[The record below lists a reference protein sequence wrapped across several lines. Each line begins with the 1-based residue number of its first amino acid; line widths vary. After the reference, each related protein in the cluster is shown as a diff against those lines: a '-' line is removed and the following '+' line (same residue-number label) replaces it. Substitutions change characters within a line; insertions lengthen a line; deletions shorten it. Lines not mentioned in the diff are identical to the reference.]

1 VAAAKEVKARA
12 NHLAHAATASAS
24 MALVSATNQQL
35 GLLNLEQQHVMASTA
50 NLPSHYCTVRSNKS
64 TNSTHSGKVMAF
76 GGKAEDGAAGAAE
89 AGGGGSLDESNG
101 PPPVWDIFSSVSRHE
116 DDDNNVEKMRNDDA
130 RNKLVRRSSCGD
142 ISDFDGGGGGGVGG
156 GGGDQNQP
164 FPFDLSRH
172 SHTIGGGSSSSSSSS
187 SRDHTSPEEDTFS
200 PLRDALSDVLAE
212 FGEEALF
219 SKVHK
224 SQPSDNGSAPSETMF
239 NGLEELLALGPDGVH
254 DLGVPRI
261 EAKKLVK
268 RAGEMAEVRRLLVDC
283 GVDAGKWFEPV
294 RSSSPL
300 LLCCC

>member
-187 SRDHTSPEEDTFS
+187 SSQQYGRHFQTNSSSLLFGDLYASSRERQLPPPSSSSGGID
-200 PLRDALSDVLAE
+200 LAALSALKVGTSAGLGNSRDQPPAVWDVFAPLQNSKNSAGAPVSLANE
-212 FGEEALF
+212 EGGEGITPKGAMMPPQR
-219 SKVHK
+219 K
-224 SQPSDNGSAPSETMF
+224 
-239 NGLEELLALGPDGVH
+239 
-254 DLGVPRI
+254 
-261 EAKKLVK
+261 
-268 RAGEMAEVRRLLVDC
+268 
-283 GVDAGKWFEPV
+283 
-294 RSSSPL
+294 
-300 LLCCC
+300 